1 MPANS
6 KAIRFLL
13 YRYLVSSWASR
24 TRRSAAAIGVLLP
37 VLGVAIGVFA
47 FTVVLSIM
55 GGFVSNIKSH
65 LLNMQAHIE
74 IVSTER
80 GKQIP
85 SNPELMEKIKSLSTD
100 IISLS
105 PYQSGDVILQ
115 AGNKGQMA
123 RLEGLDPYL
132 AENTLGIQKFLSNNI
147 NLSVL
152 NRKIPAENIANSNLF
167 PTIIL
172 GQDLMNQLD
181 LNIGDS
187 LTLVSTIPDEGPG
200 GMAPIQFPVVIAGY
214 VQSGNFSYNQKLVIS
229 SLQVANQFFQN
240 EKSWLGLQLKLK
252 EPTEANKISEKLN
265 KFLHPMGLRAKP
277 WTETNSALLKV
288 LTLERWGMSFVMIMI
303 ILVGCFS
310 ISTSLLLSIR
320 RKSKEMAI
328 LRSMGFEQFDLS
340 KLFLWQGFLIGLA
353 GVILGLFLGG
363 ICLYLI
369 NTYPIPL
376 ITNSYSNPN
385 KPLTILI
392 NEIDL
397 IFISFGSIL
406 LAMLAAVWPA
416 IEVKNLDII
425 EVLSVRN

>member
-13 YRYLVSSWASR
+13 YRYLISSWASKS
-24 TRRSAAAIGVLLP
+24 RRSAAAIGVLLP

-55 GGFVSNIKSH
+55 GGFVTNIKSH

-85 SNPELMEKIKSLSTD
+85 ANLDLMEKMKSLSKE
-100 IISLS
+100 IISIS

-123 RLEGLDPYL
+123 RLEGLETSL
-132 AENTLGIQKFLSNNI
+132 AESTLGIQKFLSNEI

-152 NRKIPAENIANSNLF
+152 KRKIPAENISNSDLF
-167 PTIIL
+167 PTVIL
-172 GQDLMNQLD
+172 GQELMNQLG

-187 LTLVSTIPDEGPG
+187 LTLVSTVPDDGPAG
-200 GMAPIQFPVVIAGY
+200 IAPTQFPVVIAGY
-214 VQSGNFSYNQKLVIS
+214 INSGNFAFNQKLVLS

-240 EKSWLGLQLKLK
+240 ENSWLGLQLKIEYPLEADKLSK
-252 EPTEANKISEKLN
+252 ELDKTLIPL
-265 KFLHPMGLRAKP
+265 GLRSKP

-288 LTLERWGMSFVMIMI
+288 LTLERWGMSLVMIMI

-320 RKSKEMAI
+320 RKSSEMAI

-340 KLFLWQGFLIGLA
+340 KLYLWQGFLIGFA
-353 GVILGLFLGG
+353 GVILGLLLGA
-363 ICLYLI
+363 ISLYFI
-369 NTYPIPL
+369 HNYQIPF
-376 ITNSYSNPN
+376 ITNSYSS
-385 KPLTILI
+385 KPLPVLV
-392 NEIDL
+392 NEVDL
-397 IFISFGSIL
+397 IFISLGSIL

>member
-1 MPANS
+1 MLANS

-13 YRYLVSSWASR
+13 YRYLISSWASKSR
-24 TRRSAAAIGVLLP
+24 GSAAAIGVLLP

-55 GGFVSNIKSH
+55 GGFVTNIKSH

-74 IVSTER
+74 IISIER

-85 SNPELMEKIKSLSTD
+85 IDSSLMEKIKSLSKE
-100 IISLS
+100 IISIS

-123 RLEGLDPYL
+123 RLEGLDPSL
-132 AENTLGIQKFLSNNI
+132 AESTLGIQKFLSNDI
-147 NLSVL
+147 SLSVL
-152 NRKIPAENIANSNLF
+152 KRKIPAENITNSDLF
-167 PTIIL
+167 PTVIL
-172 GQDLMNQLD
+172 GQDLMNQLG

-187 LTLVSTIPDEGPG
+187 LTLVSTIPDDGPG
-200 GMAPIQFPVVIAGY
+200 GIAPTQFPVVIAGY
-214 VQSGNFSYNQKLVIS
+214 IHSGNFAFNQKLVLS

-240 EKSWLGLQLKLK
+240 ENSWLGLQ
-252 EPTEANKISEKLN
+252 IKLN
-265 KFLHPMGLRAKP
+265 HPLEADRISKDLDKILTPLALRAKP

-288 LTLERWGMSFVMIMI
+288 LTLERWGMSFIMIMI

-320 RKSKEMAI
+320 RKSSEMAI

-353 GVILGLFLGG
+353 GVILGLLLGG
-363 ICLYLI
+363 VCLYFI
-369 NTYPIPL
+369 HNYQIPF
-376 ITNSYSNPN
+376 ITNSYSS
-385 KPLTILI
+385 KPLPILI
-392 NEIDL
+392 NEVDL
-397 IFISFGSIL
+397 IFISVGSIL

>member
-1 MPANS
+1 MSANS

-13 YRYLVSSWASR
+13 YRYLISSWTSKS
-24 TRRSAAAIGVLLP
+24 RRSAAAIGVLLP

-55 GGFVSNIKSH
+55 GGFVTNIKSH

-85 SNPELMEKIKSLSTD
+85 VNPVLMEKIKSLSSE
-100 IISLS
+100 IISIS

-123 RLEGLDPYL
+123 RLEGLDPSL
-132 AENTLGIQKFLSNNI
+132 AESTLGIQKFLSNDI
-147 NLSVL
+147 SLSVL
-152 NRKIPAENIANSNLF
+152 KRKIPAENITNSDLF
-167 PTIIL
+167 PTVIL
-172 GQDLMNQLD
+172 GQDLMTQLG

-187 LTLVSTIPDEGPG
+187 LTLVSTIPDDGPG
-200 GMAPIQFPVVIAGY
+200 GIAPTQFPVVIAGY
-214 VQSGNFSYNQKLVIS
+214 INSENFAFNQKLVLI

-240 EKSWLGLQLKLK
+240 ENSWLGLQLKLK
-252 EPTEANKISEKLN
+252 HPLEADKISKELDKILTP
-265 KFLHPMGLRAKP
+265 LGLRTKP

-310 ISTSLLLSIR
+310 ISISLLLSIR
-320 RKSKEMAI
+320 RKSSEIAI

-353 GVILGLFLGG
+353 GVVLGLFLGG
-363 ICLYLI
+363 ICLYFI
-369 NTYPIPL
+369 HNYQIPF
-376 ITNSYSNPN
+376 ITNSYSSQ
-385 KPLTILI
+385 PLPVLV
-392 NEIDL
+392 NGIDL
-397 IFISFGSIL
+397 IFISVGSIL